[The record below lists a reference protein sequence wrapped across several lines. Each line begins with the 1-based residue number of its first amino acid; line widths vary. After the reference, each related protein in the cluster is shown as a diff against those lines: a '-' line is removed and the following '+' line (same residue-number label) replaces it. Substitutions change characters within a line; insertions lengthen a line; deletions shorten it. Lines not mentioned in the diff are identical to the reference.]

1 MKKCDLFA
9 FFCYNAYMLVCI
21 VGPTGSGKTDI
32 ALKLADFYRAP
43 IINADAF
50 QIYQEM
56 DIGTAKIEKGSEEYK
71 NHYLLD
77 IVKPNQSYS
86 VKQYQEDFR
95 NVYLKLKK
103 DYKDI
108 IVCGGTGLYIKAAL
122 YDYAFEDEE
131 EADISDL
138 ENMPNEELASLLKE
152 LDPKALETIHVNNRK
167 RVIRAIQIARTH
179 DINKSE
185 SIEKQAHALFF
196 KEKEVK
202 FLFLNPNREALYEGI
217 NKRVDIMFEK
227 GLIDEVKGL
236 LNKYRLSNTAKA
248 AIGYK
253 EVIDYLEGK
262 CSLEECKELI
272 KKRTRN
278 YAKRQVTFFKHQLPC
293 KEYASKEE
301 LLKDVMHE

>member
-1 MKKCDLFA
+1 
-9 FFCYNAYMLVCI
+9 MLLVI
-21 VGPTGSGKTDI
+21 VGPTGSGKTSA
-32 ALKLADFYRAP
+32 ALKLADFYHAP

-56 DIGTAKIEKGSEEYK
+56 DIGTAKIARNSEDYK
-71 NHYLLD
+71 KHYLLD
-77 IVKPNQSYS
+77 IVKPNQRYS
-86 VKQYQEDFR
+86 VKEYQDDFRRVYAELKKQYQ
-95 NVYLKLKK
+95 N
-103 DYKDI
+103 I

-131 EADISDL
+131 EADVSDL
-138 ENMPNEELASLLKE
+138 EKLSNEELADILNK
-152 LDPKALETIHVNNRK
+152 LDPKAFETIHMNNRK

-179 DINKSE
+179 ELNKSE
-185 SIEKQAHALFF
+185 SIDKQEHKLIVDD
-196 KEKEVK
+196 EVK
-202 FLFLNPNREALYEGI
+202 FLFLNPDRKALYENI
-217 NKRVDIMFEK
+217 NKRVDIMFTQ
-227 GLIDEVKGL
+227 GLLDEVKGL
-236 LNKYRLSNTAKA
+236 LNKYELSTTAKA

-253 EVIDYLEGK
+253 EVIDYLDSK

-301 LLKDVMHE
+301 LLKEFIHE

>member
-1 MKKCDLFA
+1 
-9 FFCYNAYMLVCI
+9 MLLVI
-21 VGPTGSGKTDI
+21 VGPTGSGKTDA

-56 DIGTAKIEKGSEEYK
+56 DIGTAKVERGSEEYK
-71 NHYLLD
+71 KHYLLD

-86 VKQYQEDFR
+86 VKEYQDDFRKVFAELKKQYQ
-95 NVYLKLKK
+95 N
-103 DYKDI
+103 I
-108 IVCGGTGLYIKAAL
+108 IVVGGTGLYIKAAL

-131 EADISDL
+131 ETDVSDL
-138 ENMPNEELASLLKE
+138 EALSNEELADILNK
-152 LDPKALETIHVNNRK
+152 LDPKAFETIHMNNRK

-179 DINKSE
+179 DMNKSE
-185 SIEKQAHALFF
+185 SINQQEHKLVIDD
-196 KEKEVK
+196 EVR
-202 FLFLNPNREALYEGI
+202 FLFLNPERQALYENI
-217 NKRVDIMFEK
+217 NKRVDIMFEE
-227 GLIDEVKGL
+227 GLLDEVKGL
-236 LNKYRLSNTAKA
+236 LNKYELSRTAKA

-253 EVIDYLEGK
+253 EVIDFLDNK

-293 KEYASKEE
+293 KEYTSKEE
-301 LLKDVMHE
+301 LLKEFIHEQYL

>member
-1 MKKCDLFA
+1 
-9 FFCYNAYMLVCI
+9 MLIVI

-32 ALKLADFYRAP
+32 ALKLADFYHAP

-50 QIYQEM
+50 QIYQDM
-56 DIGTAKIEKGSEEYK
+56 DIGTAKIDQGSDEYK
-71 NHYLLD
+71 KHYLLD

-138 ENMPNEELASLLKE
+138 ENMSNEELANLLKE

-179 DINKSE
+179 DLNKSE
-185 SIEKQAHALFF
+185 SIDKQMHALYF
-196 KEKEVK
+196 KDEEVK
-202 FLFLNPNREALYEGI
+202 FLFLNPNREMLYENI

-227 GLIDEVKGL
+227 GLVDEVKGL
-236 LNKYRLSNTAKA
+236 LNKYQLSNTAKA

-262 CSLEECKELI
+262 CALDECKELI
-272 KKRTRN
+272 KKRSRN

-301 LLKDVMHE
+301 LLKDMIHE

>member
-1 MKKCDLFA
+1 
-9 FFCYNAYMLVCI
+9 MLYVI

-32 ALKLADFYRAP
+32 ALKLADFYHAP

-56 DIGTAKIEKGSEEYK
+56 NIGTAKIDCKSNDYK
-71 NHYLLD
+71 KHYLLD
-77 IVKPNQSYS
+77 IVKPDQTYS

-95 NVYLKLKK
+95 KIYSELKK
-103 DYKDI
+103 KYQTI

-131 EADISDL
+131 NVDVSDL
-138 ENMPNEELASLLKE
+138 ESMSDEELYDLLKE
-152 LDPKALETIHVNNRK
+152 LDTKALETIHMNNRK

-179 DINKSE
+179 DLNKSD
-185 SIEKQAHALFF
+185 SIDKQEHKLVIDD
-196 KEKEVK
+196 EVR
-202 FLFLNPNREALYEGI
+202 FLFLNPNRDELYAKI
-217 NKRVDIMFEK
+217 NARVDSMFDE
-227 GLIDEVKGL
+227 GLLDEVKEL
-236 LNKYRLSNTAKA
+236 LKKYSLSTTAKA

-253 EVIDYLEGK
+253 EVIEHLEGK
-262 CSLEECKELI
+262 YSLDECKELI

-293 KEYASKEE
+293 EEFSSKEA
-301 LLKDVMHE
+301 LLKEAVHE

>member
-1 MKKCDLFA
+1 
-9 FFCYNAYMLVCI
+9 MLLVI
-21 VGPTGSGKTDI
+21 VGPTGSGKTDA

-56 DIGTAKIEKGSEEYK
+56 DIGTAKVERGSEEYK
-71 NHYLLD
+71 KHYLLD

-86 VKQYQEDFR
+86 VKEYQDDFRKVFAELKKQYQ
-95 NVYLKLKK
+95 N
-103 DYKDI
+103 I
-108 IVCGGTGLYIKAAL
+108 IVVGGTGLYIKAAL

-131 EADISDL
+131 ETDVSDL
-138 ENMPNEELASLLKE
+138 EALSNEELADILNK
-152 LDPKALETIHVNNRK
+152 LDPKAFETIHMNNRK

-179 DINKSE
+179 DMNKSE
-185 SIEKQAHALFF
+185 SINQQEHKLVIDD
-196 KEKEVK
+196 EVR
-202 FLFLNPNREALYEGI
+202 FLFLNPERQALYENI
-217 NKRVDIMFEK
+217 NKRVDIMFEE
-227 GLIDEVKGL
+227 GLLDEVKGL
-236 LNKYRLSNTAKA
+236 LNKYELSRTAKA

-253 EVIDYLEGK
+253 EVIDFLDNK

-301 LLKDVMHE
+301 LLKEYIHE

>member
-1 MKKCDLFA
+1 
-9 FFCYNAYMLVCI
+9 MLIVI

-32 ALKLADFYRAP
+32 ALKLADFYHAP

-50 QIYQEM
+50 QIYQDM
-56 DIGTAKIEKGSEEYK
+56 DIGTAKIDQGSDEYK
-71 NHYLLD
+71 KHYLLD

-138 ENMPNEELASLLKE
+138 ENMSNEELANLLKE
-152 LDPKALETIHVNNRK
+152 LDPKALETIHINNRK

-179 DINKSE
+179 NINKSE
-185 SIEKQAHALFF
+185 SIEKQAHVLYF
-196 KEKEVK
+196 KDEEVK
-202 FLFLNPNREALYEGI
+202 FLFLNPNREMLYENI

-236 LNKYRLSNTAKA
+236 LNKYQLSNTAKA

-262 CSLEECKELI
+262 CTLDECKELI
-272 KKRTRN
+272 KKRSRN

-301 LLKDVMHE
+301 LLKDMIHE

>member
-1 MKKCDLFA
+1 
-9 FFCYNAYMLVCI
+9 MLHVI

-32 ALKLADFYRAP
+32 ALRLADFYHAP

-50 QIYQEM
+50 QIYQDM
-56 DIGTAKIEKGSEEYK
+56 DIGTAKIERDSEDYK
-71 NHYLLD
+71 KHYLLD
-77 IVKPNQSYS
+77 IVKPSESYS
-86 VKQYQEDFR
+86 VKQFQEDFR
-95 NVYLKLKK
+95 RAYHKLKK
-103 DYKDI
+103 TNENI

-122 YDYAFEDEE
+122 YDYTFEDEE

-138 ENMPNEELASLLKE
+138 EELSNEELYGLLKK
-152 LDPKALETIHVNNRK
+152 LDPKALETIHMNNRK

-179 DINKSE
+179 DINKSDA
-185 SIEKQAHALFF
+185 IDKQEHKLVLDD
-196 KEKEVK
+196 EVR
-202 FLFLNPNREALYEGI
+202 FYFLNPNRETLYEGI

-227 GLIDEVKGL
+227 GLVDEVKGL
-236 LNKYRLSNTAKA
+236 LNKYQLSVTAKA

-253 EVIDYLEGK
+253 EVIDYLDNK

-293 KEYASKEE
+293 IEFTNRED
-301 LLKDVMHE
+301 LLKEAMK

>member
-1 MKKCDLFA
+1 
-9 FFCYNAYMLVCI
+9 MLIVI

-32 ALKLADFYRAP
+32 ALKLADFYHAP

-71 NHYLLD
+71 KHYLLD
-77 IVKPNQSYS
+77 IVKPDQSYS

-95 NVYLKLKK
+95 NIYLKLKK

-122 YDYAFEDEE
+122 YDYAFEEEE

-138 ENMPNEELASLLKE
+138 ENMSNEELANLLKK

-185 SIEKQAHALFF
+185 SIEKQMHALYFRD
-196 KEKEVK
+196 EEVK

-217 NKRVDIMFEK
+217 NKRVDIMFDK

-236 LNKYRLSNTAKA
+236 LNKYQLSNTAKV

-253 EVIDYLEGK
+253 EVIEYLEGK
-262 CSLEECKELI
+262 YSLEECKELI
-272 KKRTRN
+272 KKRSRN

-293 KEYASKEE
+293 KEYASREE
-301 LLKDVMHE
+301 LLKEYIHG